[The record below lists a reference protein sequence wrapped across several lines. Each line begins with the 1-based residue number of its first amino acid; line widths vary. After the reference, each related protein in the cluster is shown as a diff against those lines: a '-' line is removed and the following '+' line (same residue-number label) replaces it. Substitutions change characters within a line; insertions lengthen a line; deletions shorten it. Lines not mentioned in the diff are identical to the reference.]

1 MASSWWRRPRA
12 GTPSVVVAGPENAA
26 TELVDDGV
34 NGVVSPDASPESL
47 AAALERVLEAGSA
60 LRESTARW
68 FAENAP
74 TLRIDRSLE
83 LVAESYA
90 AHQATRMM
98 AIASFRTT
106 TVPPRSGIAV
116 HPGSSTT

>member
-1 MASSWWRRPRA
+1 MVEAAAR

-60 LRESTARW
+60 LRGSTARW

-90 AHQATRMM
+90 AIR
-98 AIASFRTT
+98 
-106 TVPPRSGIAV
+106 PRE
-116 HPGSSTT
+116 